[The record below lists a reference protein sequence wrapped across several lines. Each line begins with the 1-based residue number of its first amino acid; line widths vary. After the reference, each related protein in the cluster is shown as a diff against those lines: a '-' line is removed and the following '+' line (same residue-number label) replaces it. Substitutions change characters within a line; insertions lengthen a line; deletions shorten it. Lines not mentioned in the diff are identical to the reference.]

1 MSKTFLFDLFFVL
14 TRTKHEN
21 NTARQSLGTKRIT
34 AKISTENKGSI
45 QLFLTQLGFVQI
57 SYSQIFEEVTLEK
70 VLSGV
75 NTSNTTGETPG
86 QDMLQVQFETL
97 ELDLKDLDL

>member
-1 MSKTFLFDLFFVL
+1 MK
-14 TRTKHEN
+14 N
-21 NTARQSLGTKRIT
+21 NTARQSLGTNRIT
-34 AKISTENKGSI
+34 AKISTENNSSI

-70 VLSGV
+70 VLSGEA
-75 NTSNTTGETPG
+75 NTSNTDGETPK
-86 QDMLQVQFETL
+86 QDMLLVRFETL